1 MPMRSIIVATM
12 EDVVVLPCVPATATV
27 LAFWER

>member
-1 MPMRSIIVATM
+1 MPRRSIIVATM

-27 LAFWER
+27 LAAPER